1 MAGSATHEEK
11 ISISMLD
18 EIDIY
23 PDTTEV
29 VLALIQNISR
39 MVGPYGFDISSLCVS
54 TRPNMSQYL

>member
-1 MAGSATHEEK
+1 MAGSATHEKK

-29 VLALIQNISR
+29 ALALIQNISR
-39 MVGPYGFDISSLCVS
+39 MVGPYGFDISSLSVS